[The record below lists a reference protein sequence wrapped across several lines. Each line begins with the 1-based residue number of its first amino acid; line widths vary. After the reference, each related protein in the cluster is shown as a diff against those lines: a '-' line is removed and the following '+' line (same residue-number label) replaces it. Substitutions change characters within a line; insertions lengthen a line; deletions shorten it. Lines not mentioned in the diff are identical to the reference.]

1 MLTAAALPGVLP
13 CAPTSYDEEVT
24 NAPSTG
30 EPEPQWRQ
38 PPFSSENEPKAAPLK
53 GPVASGSVIVP
64 AGTTAPPSVVE
75 TAVKTVAGVVW
86 PVMILLALMGAIG
99 WWPAILIAIVSS
111 TVLGNVGGHLRSR
124 RKALGRGRTIA
135 PGTRDRLR

>member
-1 MLTAAALPGVLP
+1 MQAA
-13 CAPTSYDEEVT
+13 SYDERVT
-24 NAPSTG
+24 NPPPTG

-38 PPFSSENEPKAAPLK
+38 PSFPSENEPRPTPVE

-64 AGTTAPPSVVE
+64 ATTTTPPSVVE
-75 TAVKTVAGVVW
+75 TTVKTLAGLVW
-86 PVMILLALMGAIG
+86 PVMIFLAVMGVTG

-124 RKALGRGRTIA
+124 RKALSRGRTI
-135 PGTRDRLR
+135 PPRDNRLR

>member
-1 MLTAAALPGVLP
+1 M
-13 CAPTSYDEEVT
+13 
-24 NAPSTG
+24 
-30 EPEPQWRQ
+30 
-38 PPFSSENEPKAAPLK
+38 

-64 AGTTAPPSVVE
+64 AVTTAPPSVVE

-124 RKALGRGRTIA
+124 RKALGRGQRIPPA
-135 PGTRDRLR
+135 NRDRLR

>member
-1 MLTAAALPGVLP
+1 LVAESLAALP
-13 CAPTSYDEEVT
+13 ASYDEEVT

-38 PPFSSENEPKAAPLK
+38 PSFPSENKPKAAAVE
-53 GPVASGSVIVP
+53 GTVASGSVIVP

-99 WWPAILIAIVSS
+99 WWPAILIAIVGS

-135 PGTRDRLR
+135 PGTTDRLR